1 MNYNTKLSLFFIN
14 IERNISNKI
23 LFFEIYFAKS
33 IFFLF
38 FGFLL
43 GNLFGSFL
51 DIFRKLVIWDGF
63 IVLIIILLQEFIS
76 YSIYKSKKRTLFFYM
91 KDNKTYKLKKN
102 KFFFNRIMQL
112 THFLILSFFHASI
125 FLKKTILRVY
135 TIFPATIKKKM
146 TFFFFNDNLVTN
158 KTYQIYILK
167 NLNLFKIGI
176 LLGFFIDAFKVGS

>member
-14 IERNISNKI
+14 IERNISKKI

-63 IVLIIILLQEFIS
+63 IVLIIILFQEFIS
-76 YSIYKSKKRTLFFYM
+76 YSIYKSKKQTLFFYI
-91 KDNKTYKLKKN
+91 KNKKTYKLKKN
-102 KFFFNRIMQL
+102 KFFFNKVMQL
-112 THFLILSFFHASI
+112 TNFLIGSFFYVSI
-125 FLKKTILRVY
+125 FLKKIILKAY
-135 TIFPATIKKKM
+135 TVFPETIKKKM
-146 TFFFFNDNLVTN
+146 SYFFFNENLTTN

>member
-14 IERNISNKI
+14 IEKYISKKM
-23 LFFEIYFAKS
+23 LFFEIYFAKGV
-33 IFFLF
+33 FFLF

-63 IVLIIILLQEFIS
+63 IVLIIILVQEFIS

-91 KDNKTYKLKKN
+91 KNKKTYKLKKN
-102 KFFFNRIMQL
+102 KFFFNSVMQL
-112 THFLILSFFHASI
+112 INFLILNFFHVSL
-125 FLKKTILRVY
+125 FFKKIILRVY
-135 TIFPATIKKKM
+135 SIFPETIKKKM
-146 TFFFFNDNLVTN
+146 SYFFFNENLATN
-158 KTYQIYILK
+158 QTYQLYILK